1 MRQAHRYYDAETMQ
15 ELAGDAS
22 AINFLNA
29 PPAWAIASTIKSD
42 LLRPSK
48 RRSRGTQ
55 KAQNQ
60 KSNANVNANAVHL
73 PKVAAKSMKQKAL
86 AQEFKYP
93 HAVIAAGI
101 GPDGDGEVRMRRKR
115 RKMMRTGAIVIG
127 VLSILIGVV
136 DRGMF
141 SVPYSST
148 FSSSS
153 KSQSPVFD
161 LVRRSEEVSVDSSV
175 HSSIEEAEEDVNV
188 EDDVAESVESSI
200 DFESFV
206 SSDLDED
213 DNGGSEGVE
222 KEELTDAEDMKVEN
236 EREHEEPP
244 IPIVNV
250 PTLEP
255 ASAPEPLYTATVI
268 PKPSSLPLGSGL
280 SKIDQTIEDD
290 GENPTK
296 PHSTTSGESSRKKR
310 AITPTTFTSQ
320 NRSPAAQKISAFVR
334 QSVKPIYQEAK
345 LLAHNMKPKEV
356 GQKICREAMVIA
368 KNTRD
373 IVIDDSKRKE
383 MGKKLQQEAMVLAKN
398 TKLALVT
405 DEAEVVLL

>member
-55 KAQNQ
+55 KGL
-60 KSNANVNANAVHL
+60 KSNANVNPNAVHL

-86 AQEFKYP
+86 AQELKYP

-101 GPDGDGEVRMRRKR
+101 GPDGDGEVRKRRMRRK
-115 RKMMRTGAIVIG
+115 MLRTGAIVIG

-175 HSSIEEAEEDVNV
+175 HSSIEEAEEDVNM

-206 SSDLDED
+206 SSDTDED
-213 DNGGSEGVE
+213 DGGSEEVE
-222 KEELTDAEDMKVEN
+222 NEELSDAEDMEVEN
-236 EREHEEPP
+236 EHEHEEPP
-244 IPIVNV
+244 KF
-250 PTLEP
+250 E
-255 ASAPEPLYTATVI
+255 S
-268 PKPSSLPLGSGL
+268 
-280 SKIDQTIEDD
+280 D
-290 GENPTK
+290 GE
-296 PHSTTSGESSRKKR
+296 
-310 AITPTTFTSQ
+310 
-320 NRSPAAQKISAFVR
+320 
-334 QSVKPIYQEAK
+334 
-345 LLAHNMKPKEV
+345 
-356 GQKICREAMVIA
+356 REKVCH
-368 KNTRD
+368 R
-373 IVIDDSKRKE
+373 
-383 MGKKLQQEAMVLAKN
+383 G
-398 TKLALVT
+398 
-405 DEAEVVLL
+405 